1 MAQLRG
7 QQQSTKRRNTAA
19 TGGDSGHCDAQQR
32 VWTAQKNWHDEVDDC
47 GWYCGHWDMDH
58 NVPDPCSDFAA
69 GSFGDCLIDQ
79 FGAPGLPGAQGADA
93 VDGAAGY
100 PGMDAE
106 TAEAGEQGEPG
117 LDAATYPL

>member
-1 MAQLRG
+1 
-7 QQQSTKRRNTAA
+7 
-19 TGGDSGHCDAQQR
+19 
-32 VWTAQKNWHDEVDDC
+32 
-47 GWYCGHWDMDH
+47 MDH

-79 FGAPGLPGAQGADA
+79 FGAPGAKGADA

-100 PGMDAE
+100 PGMGAE

-117 LDAATYPL
+117 RDAATYPL